1 MRREGG
7 RKRPQSV
14 EKDRRSVN
22 IDPQARERLRRRG
35 SKGGRTTAER
45 RAAEE
50 AKREAAREE
59 KRRQAEAIAARQK
72 AEEEGR
78 GVDPEVLEDLGY

>member
-45 RAAEE
+45 RAAEKAE
-50 AKREAAREE
+50 REERKREEE
-59 KRRQAEAIAARQK
+59 LQK
-72 AEEEGR
+72 ARRRAEEVER
-78 GVDPEVLEDLGY
+78 GADPKVLEDYGY